1 MDAGKTD
8 RWLQMLGMI
17 GIIASLIFVGF
28 QLKQTQDIAIA
39 GQYQE
44 RATAAQAFYEFRASH
59 DVQLQT
65 IGARHREHLETAA
78 YYDGT
83 ETIERIA
90 TDYFVARTQLMI
102 YDNNFYQYQ
111 SGFLTEEAWEPYL
124 GLVELLCARNG
135 PAAIL
140 MRNHPDQFRKS
151 FRDLCMGFMD

>member
-1 MDAGKTD
+1 MDAVKTD

-44 RATAAQAFYEFRASH
+44 RATNAQAFYEFRASH
-59 DVQLQT
+59 DIQLQLV
-65 IGARHREHLETAA
+65 GENHKEHLATVAN
-78 YYDGT
+78 YDGT
-83 ETIERIA
+83 ENLERIA

-111 SGFLTEEAWEPYL
+111 SGFLTEEAWQPYL
-124 GLVELLCARNG
+124 SLVELLCSRNG
-135 PAAIL
+135 PPL
-140 MRNHPDQFRKS
+140 T
-151 FRDLCMGFMD
+151 